1 MTSPQGTTWNSRRG
15 HCSSAVFPAKT
26 QRRPT
31 HPPPECPTGGEGT
44 DPQLG
49 QNPKQ
54 TLQLKEPMGYTVT
67 WGTLSSGPIKL
78 GPEKMTK
85 KGQRARLIPSDPPT
99 SHEAW

>member
-31 HPPPECPTGGEGT
+31 HPPPECPAGGEGT

-54 TLQLKEPMGYTVT
+54 TLQLKEPMGAHCD
-67 WGTLSSGPIKL
+67 L
-78 GPEKMTK
+78 GHS
-85 KGQRARLIPSDPPT
+85 QLRAHKT
-99 SHEAW
+99 GA